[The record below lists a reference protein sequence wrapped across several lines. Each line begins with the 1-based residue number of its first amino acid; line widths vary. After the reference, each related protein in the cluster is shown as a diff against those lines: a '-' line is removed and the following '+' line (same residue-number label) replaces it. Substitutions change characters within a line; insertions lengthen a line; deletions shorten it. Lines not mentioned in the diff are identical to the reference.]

1 MKEKIYIPI
10 RISEEI
16 LTDEIA
22 KKLADNKD
30 KKIYIKL
37 FFRKFIRK

>member
-1 MKEKIYIPI
+1 MIEKIYIPI

-30 KKIYIKL
+30 K
-37 FFRKFIRK
+37 